1 VSDESA
7 QKQRLLFYGGA
18 ELAFAPFALFLAG
31 VAWLGL
37 SGAPDERGFW
47 PILLAALTLGMLLA
61 RDRTH
66 FSEVVIHG
74 MSRPLVIIMILAWL
88 LAGVLGMVMQQ
99 TGFVEAMTWLAAE
112 AGVQGGAYV
121 VAPALGRA
129 QSPRAAEGWIVG
141 VTIASRDARGHAREL
156 EGDVASTNYGS
167 SRTSRISSGS
177 SPLHS
182 TSIAC
187 SPGAS
192 RGGKSKLTRICPPVT
207 TARSPS
213 MNSSPPLE

>member
-1 VSDESA
+1 MNHKTDPKRE
-7 QKQRLLFYGGA
+7 LLFYGGP
-18 ELAFAPFALFLAG
+18 ELALAPFALFLAG

-61 RDRTH
+61 KDRVH

-112 AGVQGGAYV
+112 AGVEGGAYV
-121 VAPALGRA
+121 IAAFLICCVVSTATGTSLGTLLVCGPLLRRA
-129 QSPRAAEGWIVG
+129 TRPPPR
-141 VTIASRDARGHAREL
+141 R
-156 EGDVASTNYGS
+156 
-167 SRTSRISSGS
+167 
-177 SPLHS
+177 
-182 TSIAC
+182 
-187 SPGAS
+187 
-192 RGGKSKLTRICPPVT
+192 
-207 TARSPS
+207 
-213 MNSSPPLE
+213 